1 MVLSKIA
8 LLNFR
13 NIQQAT
19 YELHPHMTV
28 IRAANAMGKTNILEA
43 IHVLCLGHG
52 FREDYEIELVRM
64 GQTQSSIEGNV
75 HEKKA
80 SEKERRGVM
89 LMSDNLGHIKKTYLI
104 EKAKK
109 SARAYTQTGVRA
121 VLFAP
126 EHIEI
131 LTGSPD
137 RRRQYLNTIISS
149 YDPEYKKRLT
159 NYEQALRRRNKLFT
173 TIEDEWQLEEELQFW
188 NTYLIEQASYVTLQ
202 RRLYIEHL
210 NSTGELESK
219 QFICEYIPNEFSVAH
234 LAKTGAKE
242 IAARR
247 TLIGPQKDDF
257 QLKLYDSRIETHK
270 LIDIYGSRSEQ
281 RLGIVWL
288 KRGEIM
294 YALERSS
301 RAPLVLLDDVFSEF
315 DDENRE
321 LVMRVVS
328 AYQTVATTTESPE
341 HIRSIVQT
349 KYETITL

>member
-8 LLNFR
+8 LHNFR
-13 NIQQAT
+13 NIHHAA

-52 FREDYEIELVRM
+52 FREDHEVELVRM
-64 GQTQSSIEGNV
+64 GQSQASVEGNV
-75 HEKKA
+75 HEKKGEA
-80 SEKERRGVM
+80 QERRGVM
-89 LMSDNLGHIKKTYLI
+89 LMADSTSRVKKTYLI

-109 SARAYTQTGVRA
+109 AARTYTQTGVRA

-126 EHIEI
+126 EQIEI
-131 LTGSPD
+131 LTGSPE
-137 RRRQYLNTIISS
+137 RRRHYLNVILSS

-159 NYEQALRRRNKLFT
+159 NYEQALRRRNKLFA

-202 RRLYIEHL
+202 RKLYIEHL
-210 NSTGELESK
+210 NGTGELESK
-219 QFICEYIPNEFSVAH
+219 QFICEYIPNEFSAAH
-234 LAKTGAKE
+234 LAKTGSKE

-257 QLKLYDSRIETHK
+257 QLKLYDSRIESFK

-288 KRGEIM
+288 KRGEII

-301 RAPLVLLDDVFSEF
+301 RPPLVLLDDVFSEF

-321 LVMRVVS
+321 LVMCVIS
-328 AYQTVATTTESPE
+328 PYQTIATTTESPE
-341 HIRSIVQT
+341 HIHSIVQT
-349 KYETITL
+349 KHVIISL